1 MSLIEIEA
9 ELEKL
14 TADDLRRLALSSW
27 KAYVHKEGGDSN
39 YCNEEDADV
48 LSALD
53 EAVTRADA
61 RPGGHSGNEVRG
73 CSMNGPRSNLHEW
86 HKTTWP

>member
-9 ELEKL
+9 ELENL

-27 KAYVHKEGGDSN
+27 KAYVDKEGGDSN
-39 YCNEEDADV
+39 YCNEDDADV

-53 EAVTRADA
+53 EAVLRAEA
-61 RPGGHSGNEVRG
+61 RPGGHSGNEVRD
-73 CSMNGPRSNLHEW
+73 RIDEW
-86 HKTTWP
+86 TSK